1 MKLYATI
8 TSERG
13 KEIGKGGNDYLEINI
28 KAEKVEGI
36 PTRANIYRLRLDVV
50 DGRLYATLH
59 DYSNGTTQDLITF
72 RPAPRCNHNAINE
85 RGLCVECGYNT
96 LHLTNKELKGKKEK
110 GKKAIF
116 EEMSEN

>member
-36 PTRANIYRLRLDVV
+36 PTRANIYQLRFDVK

-59 DYSNGTTQDLITF
+59 DYSNGNTQDLITF
-72 RPAPRCNHNAINE
+72 RPGPQCYHESVRKENGKEICIFC
-85 RGLCVECGYNT
+85 GLT
-96 LHLTNKELKGKKEK
+96 LS
-110 GKKAIF
+110 ARIA
-116 EEMSEN
+116 